1 MCLHVRDDS
10 PAIPAETVRVA
21 QAAFPRGNPYLRM
34 RDALGPI
41 YADPAFAGLF
51 PKEGQPALAPAQ
63 LALVTIMQFAEGLS
77 DRQAA
82 DAVRSRIDWKYTL
95 ALALTD
101 PGFDASVLSE
111 FRSRLV
117 AGQAE
122 TLLFET
128 LLTHLHT
135 RGLVKPR
142 TRQRTDSTHV
152 LAAIHVLNRLEC
164 VGEALRQALNTLA
177 SSAPDWLRAWVPAR
191 WFDRYGRRFEEYRLP
206 ASKPDRYALAEQIGA
221 DGFLLLQQ
229 VYASDAPAWVQHVP
243 AVQTL
248 RRVWLQQFHA
258 TPADE
263 PVRWRT
269 AEDLPPAPLLI
280 TSPYDPDARWSKKRD
295 TEWVGYKVHL
305 TETCDDDAPHLLTAV
320 ETTPATTADNT
331 MTATIQ
337 AHLAA
342 RDLLPA
348 EHLVDTSYVTA
359 DHLVTSHQAQIDLI
373 GPVLP
378 DLSWQGRAKAGFGV
392 AHFVIDWA
400 AQQATCPQGRTS
412 VIWKPTTDRGG
423 HPVINIRFAHAD
435 CSVCPVRAQC
445 VQSNRSRALLIR
457 TQEQHEAL
465 QAARHRLTTDLFKA
479 QYADRA
485 GVEGTISQGTRRCDL
500 RHARYIGLA
509 KTRLQH
515 LLIATALNFVRMAAW
530 LAEIPLA
537 QTRRS
542 AFAAL
547 AAAPV

>member
-1 MCLHVRDDS
+1 MRFSEYVGEREGRARDGLLGQKHVAQKVGPLIGGHDTGTN
-10 PAIPAETVRVA
+10 AET
-21 QAAFPRGNPYLRM
+21 G
-34 RDALGPI
+34 
-41 YADPAFAGLF
+41 
-51 PKEGQPALAPAQ
+51 
-63 LALVTIMQFAEGLS
+63 
-77 DRQAA
+77 
-82 DAVRSRIDWKYTL
+82 AVR
-95 ALALTD
+95 
-101 PGFDASVLSE
+101 
-111 FRSRLV
+111 
-117 AGQAE
+117 
-122 TLLFET
+122 
-128 LLTHLHT
+128 T
-135 RGLVKPR
+135 RHGPCNML
-142 TRQRTDSTHV
+142 
-152 LAAIHVLNRLEC
+152 
-164 VGEALRQALNTLA
+164 
-177 SSAPDWLRAWVPAR
+177 
-191 WFDRYGRRFEEYRLP
+191 
-206 ASKPDRYALAEQIGA
+206 
-221 DGFLLLQQ
+221 
-229 VYASDAPAWVQHVP
+229 
-243 AVQTL
+243 
-248 RRVWLQQFHA
+248 
-258 TPADE
+258 
-263 PVRWRT
+263 
-269 AEDLPPAPLLI
+269 LPP
-280 TSPYDPDARWSKKRD
+280 T
-295 TEWVGYKVHL
+295 
-305 TETCDDDAPHLLTAV
+305 PHLLTAV
-320 ETTPATTADNT
+320 ETTLATTANNI

-378 DLSWQGRAKAGFGV
+378 DLIWQGRANDGFGV

-400 AQQATCPQGRTS
+400 AQQATCPQGHTS
-412 VIWKPTTDRGG
+412 VIWKPTTDNGG

-465 QAARHRLTTDLFKA
+465 QAARHRLTTDIFKA
-479 QYADRA
+479 QYADRT

-515 LLIATALNFVRMAAW
+515 LIIATALNFARTAAW